1 MASTRTLPH
10 YKLRP
15 GPDGGGDPASAE
27 TRVDLETVV
36 ERPPKPNRRATR
48 RRLALSLLVGDLI
61 AIAAGFSLAALIR
74 FGAFDGAQ
82 IRDVLAVIVPMF
94 LVFSVYNN
102 AHHPELSENFLASIR
117 RGLSSFVMASVS
129 LALIMFFMKVSAE
142 YSRLIFAIGCL
153 LATVLIVLSRYVI
166 HVRRSLSGSAGLYSV
181 LTIFD
186 GVRRDRSKHPDG
198 INARAAGI
206 APDLA
211 DADAIRRLGGMAD
224 GMDRIVVHCTPDK
237 RKSWAAVLKALDVP
251 SEIVTPEL
259 DELGPLSLRT
269 DDGRSS
275 LLLNSGHLSWNQR
288 FAKRAFDLLM
298 SLCLILPLLPA
309 FAVIAIM
316 IRLDGPGP
324 AFFRQDRIGLGNRVF
339 RIWKFRTMRQD
350 RTDPHGSISTKRTDD
365 RVTRI
370 GAFLRRTSIDELP
383 QLFNVIGGS
392 MSLVGPRPHA
402 SGSRAEETLFWDIDE
417 RYWYRHTVKPGLT
430 GLAQIRGFRG
440 STLVKSDLLDRLQAD
455 LEYVANWSLLGDVR
469 ILMGTLSVVV
479 HKNAF

>member
-1 MASTRTLPH
+1 MSSTETLPH
-10 YKLRP
+10 HKLRNDP
-15 GPDGGGDPASAE
+15 HDGGDRTSAE
-27 TRVDLETVV
+27 PYTDDEVTQ
-36 ERPPKPNRRATR
+36 ERAPEPNRRSTR
-48 RRLALSLLVGDLI
+48 RRLALSLLAGDLL
-61 AIAAGFSLAALIR
+61 AILAGFSLAALIR
-74 FGAFDGAQ
+74 FGGFDGAQ

-102 AHHPELSENFLASIR
+102 AHHPVLSENFLASIR
-117 RGLSSFVMASVS
+117 RGLSSFAMASVS

-142 YSRLIFAIGCL
+142 YSRLIFVIGCV
-153 LATVLIVLSRYVI
+153 LAAVLIVLSRYVI
-166 HVRRSLSGSAGLYSV
+166 YSRRLLSASTGLYSV

-186 GVRRDRSKHPDG
+186 GIRRDRNKHPEG

-211 DADAIRRLGGMAD
+211 DAAAVRRLGAMAN
-224 GMDRIVVHCTPDK
+224 GMDRIVIHCTPDR

-288 FAKRAFDLLM
+288 FAKRAFDLLI
-298 SLCLILPLLPA
+298 SVCLTLPLLPV
-309 FAVIAIM
+309 FAAIAMI
-316 IRLDGPGP
+316 IRLDSPGP

-350 RTDPHGSISTKRTDD
+350 QADPHGRLSTRRDDD

-440 STLVKSDLLDRLQAD
+440 STLVKSDLLNRLQAD

-469 ILMGTLSVVV
+469 ILIGTLSVVA